1 MDALADDMP
10 EDLAARIAE
19 ARTALD
25 EPAVE
30 YEGTMAAKLS
40 IARALFDRRGAS
52 EMEVS
57 SVSFSA
63 LKDLSVFKTTGPR

>member
-1 MDALADDMP
+1 MP

-25 EPAVE
+25 EPALE

-52 EMEVS
+52 ELEVS
-57 SVSFSA
+57 SISFSH
-63 LKDLSVFKTTGPR
+63 